1 MLSSCDVKLLP
12 WVSIVVL
19 VRLFPS
25 VPPIDRVIG
34 LLSSCLFDEFDSFW
48 NLQGR
53 QLFFFPFILE
63 TEAVGVQC
71 LWQLASDG
79 RLNGRVLDC
88 EAAAILW
95 NGRMHPVNVSI
106 STFWLD
112 FYNVKL
118 LWNLAIWNV

>member
-53 QLFFFPFILE
+53 QLVFFPSSWRLKQWEFS
-63 TEAVGVQC
+63 AYGN
-71 LWQLASDG
+71 WQVMDG
-79 RLNGRVLDC
+79 
-88 EAAAILW
+88 
-95 NGRMHPVNVSI
+95 
-106 STFWLD
+106 
-112 FYNVKL
+112 
-118 LWNLAIWNV
+118 